1 MDGIMQKLVI
11 VWILLPIIRCSQ
23 PEECSRTGK
32 KASLEFYYYY
42 NRFSNQI
49 IHIETTANL
58 LSQSQVDDADIVY
71 RLSGNKINGRTLGVL
86 NVRCVKLKSN
96 LTSCPSKLQSN

>member
-23 PEECSRTGK
+23 PEECSKTGK
-32 KASLEFYYYY
+32 KASLEFYYY
-42 NRFSNQI
+42 RFPNQI

-71 RLSGNKINGRTLGVL
+71 RLSGNRINGRTLGVL

-96 LTSCPSKLQSN
+96 LTSCPLKPQSN